1 VGSEPATSLLALP
14 LVDRLALEMAAHEES
29 ERRAMSGELALLK
42 AAWRGAEE
50 IAEIADA
57 MFDNEELETFKREVL
72 ERAGKTGDP
81 APRLRLG

>member
-1 VGSEPATSLLALP
+1 

-29 ERRAMSGELALLK
+29 ERRAMSGELAELE

-57 MFDNEELETFKREVL
+57 MFDDEELETFKREVL
-72 ERAGKTGDP
+72 ERARRGDDP
-81 APRLRLG
+81 ATRLRLG

>member
-1 VGSEPATSLLALP
+1 VLLALP

-29 ERRAMSGELALLK
+29 ERRAMSGELAELE

-57 MFDNEELETFKREVL
+57 MFDDEELETFKREVL
-72 ERAGKTGDP
+72 ERARGGEDS
-81 APRLRLG
+81 AARLRLG